1 MRIALEAVLLTVTV
15 LTVVAFLA
23 LMFWGARE
31 DGREQRRHES
41 RLRQRR

>member
-1 MRIALEAVLLTVTV
+1 MRIALEVVLAVITLGGG
-15 LTVVAFLA
+15 VAFLM

-31 DGREQRRHES
+31 DGREQRRYER

>member
-1 MRIALEAVLLTVTV
+1 MRIALEVVLVIITLGSA
-15 LTVVAFLA
+15 VAFLT

-31 DGREQRRHES
+31 DGREQRRHEH